1 MSQEIL
7 SVAIY
12 QPLPGK
18 EDASLVTIRD
28 LFAALS
34 AGGYSRDR
42 LYRDGKSEYIEV
54 RYWKSEQ
61 ARRDALED
69 PEVLRC
75 YARLSH
81 EIEIVKVYERLE
93 EVQLR

>member
-7 SVAIY
+7 SVAVFE
-12 QPLPGK
+12 PLPGK

-42 LYRDGKSEYIEV
+42 LYRDGKSHYIVV
-54 RYWKSEQ
+54 RYWKSEEV
-61 ARRDALED
+61 RREALENA
-69 PEVLRC
+69 EVIRC

-81 EIEIVKVYERLE
+81 EIEIVKIYEHLH
-93 EVQLR
+93 EVEL

>member
-7 SVAIY
+7 SVAVY

-34 AGGYSRDR
+34 AGGYCRDR
-42 LYRDGKSEYIEV
+42 LYRDGKSEYIVV
-54 RYWKSEQ
+54 RYWKSEE
-61 ARRDALED
+61 ARREALENA
-69 PEVLRC
+69 EVIRC

-81 EIEIVKVYERLE
+81 EIVIVKVYEHLH
-93 EVQLR
+93 EVEI